1 MNGDKMTNLKGAT
14 RHRMCYGKYLDD
26 DQCLL
31 CVDIR
36 QCVKATTLNI
46 RKNNMVDEDNDFEY

>member
-1 MNGDKMTNLKGAT
+1 MTNLKGAT

-46 RKNNMVDEDNDFEY
+46 RKNNMVDEDNDFEH